1 MKILHLC
8 LGCFYI
14 DNYSYQENM
23 LPKYHKKMGYD
34 VTVIASLVSFDKNGQ
49 QCLLATESE
58 YVCADHYKVI
68 RIDFKPFMR
77 PLNRILKRYN
87 NTYSLI
93 NDEHPDIIFVHGCQF
108 LDIRYVVKYVRKH
121 RGVRLFVDNHSDVAN
136 SARNIVSKYI
146 LHRILWRYWAK
157 QIEPYTAKFYGV
169 LPARVEFL
177 KNVYKLPELKC
188 DLLVIGADDER
199 VILAKEE
206 ITKRKVRERHNI
218 AMDEFVIIT
227 GGKIDSGKKQIL
239 LLIRAISAL
248 RLANVKLLVFGSVIN
263 HLRDELFALVDNDR
277 IQYIGWLESDEV
289 YDYFGASDLAV
300 FPGGH
305 SVLWEQ
311 AVAVGIPCVFKYWN
325 GMTHVDVGGNCKFI
339 YNDTVEEIS
348 NILIGIINDRDVHSK
363 MKKVA
368 EEKGL
373 KTFSYKE
380 IARRAIQLD

>member
-1 MKILHLC
+1 
-8 LGCFYI
+8 
-14 DNYSYQENM
+14 
-23 LPKYHKKMGYD
+23 
-34 VTVIASLVSFDKNGQ
+34 
-49 QCLLATESE
+49 
-58 YVCADHYKVI
+58 
-68 RIDFKPFMR
+68 
-77 PLNRILKRYN
+77 
-87 NTYSLI
+87 
-93 NDEHPDIIFVHGCQF
+93 
-108 LDIRYVVKYVRKH
+108 
-121 RGVRLFVDNHSDVAN
+121 
-136 SARNIVSKYI
+136 
-146 LHRILWRYWAK
+146 
-157 QIEPYTAKFYGV
+157 
-169 LPARVEFL
+169 VEFL